1 MQVLIPLA
9 SGCEEMEAVILI
21 DVLRRAGWQVT
32 TAALESSVIE
42 ASRGVRIV
50 ADQLWDEVE
59 MDQQEALILPGGIAG
74 TQQLC
79 AHAGVQ
85 AALRQFSQEGRW
97 VGSICAAALALHE
110 ADLLKGKRFTCYPGV
125 EKELPEDVQ
134 PINECVVVDEKLITS
149 QGPGTAFECA
159 LAWIEACES
168 LDKAS
173 AIRRELLA

>member
-97 VGSICAAALALHE
+97 FCSICVAALALHE

>member
-1 MQVLIPLA
+1 MKVLIPLA

-32 TAALESSVIE
+32 TAGLESSVIE
-42 ASRGVRIV
+42 ASRGVRLV
-50 ADQLWDEVE
+50 ADQLWEEVE
-59 MDQQEALILPGGIAG
+59 MDQQEALILPGGLAG

-79 AHAGVQ
+79 THAGVQ
-85 AALRQFSQEGRW
+85 GALRQFSLEGRW
-97 VGSICAAALALHE
+97 VGSICAAALALHK

-134 PINECVVVDEKLITS
+134 PINERVVVDEKLITS
-149 QGPGTAFECA
+149 QGPGSAFECA
-159 LAWIEACES
+159 LAWIEACDN

-173 AIRRELLA
+173 AIRKELLA

>member
-1 MQVLIPLA
+1 MRVLIPLA

-32 TAALESSVIE
+32 TAALETGVIE
-42 ASRGVRIV
+42 ASRGVRLV
-50 ADQLWDEVE
+50 ADQLWEKVE
-59 MDQQEALILPGGIAG
+59 MDKQEALILPGGLAG

-79 AHAGVQ
+79 AHTGVQ

-110 ADLLKGKRFTCYPGV
+110 AGILRGKRFTCYPGV
-125 EKELPEDVQ
+125 ENELPEDVQ
-134 PINECVVVDEKLITS
+134 PINERVLVDEKLITS

-173 AIRRELLA
+173 AIRRELLV